1 MYDPNIATLIL
12 FGSFV
17 ILILIRVPIAFTLVI
32 SAIFSAAYMHLP
44 IAVLAQQ
51 MKTGIQSMSLLT
63 IPLFILT
70 GEIMSVGGISER
82 MVVLANALV
91 GRLRGGL
98 ALVDVIS
105 CMFFGGVTG
114 SCVAD
119 VSAIGAIMIPM
130 MKKKGYDDDYA
141 VSITISGAVQGVLV
155 PPSHNMILYSIAAGT
170 IAGGASVGALF
181 LAGIVP
187 GVFLG
192 ISLMVLAY
200 IIAVMRKYPKGN
212 EPFSF
217 KALWVALKGSILGL
231 LTAIIIMAGILSG
244 VFTAAESS
252 AVAVVYAF
260 IITFFVYREVKLS
273 AMKLVLYKSTKTLA
287 MVMTLIAT
295 ASAFGY
301 ILATLNVPE
310 KITTVLLSISHQK
323 FLVLLMVNILLLI
336 LGCIMDMAPLILICT
351 PILLPALAGYPGW
364 AGFGVSPVHFGVILM
379 LNLGIGL
386 LTPPVG
392 SALYVG
398 CAIGEVSIAKMMKSM
413 IPFYAVMIFV
423 LMIIT
428 YFPEIAAVIPRFF
441 GFKA

>member
-1 MYDPNIATLIL
+1 MFDPNIAILIL
-12 FGSFV
+12 FASFTIMV
-17 ILILIRVPIAFTLVI
+17 LIRVPIAFTLVL
-32 SAIFSAAYMHLP
+32 SATFSAFYMGTPL
-44 IAVLAQQ
+44 AVLAQQ

-63 IPLFILT
+63 IPLFIVA
-70 GEIMSVGGISER
+70 GEIMSEGGISQR
-82 MVVLANALV
+82 LVVLANALV

-98 ALVDVIS
+98 ALVDVVS

-141 VSITISGAVQGVLV
+141 VSITISAAVQGVLV

-192 ISLMVLAY
+192 ISLMIMAY
-200 IIAVMRKYPKGN
+200 AIAVIRKYPKGD
-212 EPFSF
+212 PFSF
-217 KALWVALKGSILGL
+217 KALVVAFRGSILGL
-231 LTAIIIMAGILSG
+231 LTAVIIMAGILSG

-260 IITFFVYREVKLS
+260 IITFFVYREVNLKH
-273 AMKLVLYKSTKTLA
+273 MKVVLYKSTRTLA
-287 MVMTLIAT
+287 MVMTLIAC

-301 ILATLNVPE
+301 VLAILNVPQ
-310 KITTVLLSISHQK
+310 KITEVLLSISHNK
-323 FLVLLMVNILLLI
+323 FVVLLMVNILLLI
-336 LGCIMDMAPLILICT
+336 LGCIMDMAPLILVCT

-364 AGFGVSPVHFGVILM
+364 AGFGVTPVHFGVILM

-398 CAIGEVSIAKMMKSM
+398 CAIGKVSVEKMMKSM
-413 IPFYAVMIFV
+413 IPFYATMIFV

-428 YFPEIAAVIPRFF
+428 YFPEIAAMIPRLF

>member
-1 MYDPNIATLIL
+1 MYNTAVAIVIL
-12 FGSFV
+12 FCSFLFFM
-17 ILILIRVPIAFTLVI
+17 ILRVPIAFTLILSSIATAV
-32 SAIFSAAYMHLP
+32 YMGLP
-44 IAVLAQQ
+44 VAVLAQQ

-63 IPLFILT
+63 IPLFIIA
-70 GEIMSVGGISER
+70 GEIMSEGGISR
-82 MVVLANALV
+82 RLVALANALF

-98 ALVDVIS
+98 AMVDVVS
-105 CMFFGGVTG
+105 CMFFGGITG

-119 VSAIGAIMIPM
+119 VSAIGSIMIPM

-141 VSITISGAVQGVLV
+141 VGITISAAVQGVLV

-187 GVFLG
+187 GVVLG
-192 ISLMVLAY
+192 IALMISAY
-200 IIAVMRKYPKGN
+200 IIALIRKYPKG
-212 EPFSF
+212 EKLSLR
-217 KALWVALKGSILGL
+217 AVLVALKGSILGL
-231 LTAIIIMAGILSG
+231 LTVIIILAGILSG
-244 VFTAAESS
+244 IFTAAESS

-260 IITFFVYREVKLS
+260 IVTFFVYREVSISRLK
-273 AMKLVLYKSTKTLA
+273 KVLYKSTTTLA

-301 ILATLNVPE
+301 ILATLQVPQR
-310 KITTVLLSISHQK
+310 ITSILLAVSQNK
-323 FLVLLMVNILLLI
+323 FVVLLMVNLLLLF

-364 AGFGVSPVHFGVILM
+364 AGFGVTPVHFGVILM

-398 CAIGEVSIAKMMKSM
+398 CAIGEVKIEKILRGM
-413 IPFYAVMIFV
+413 IPFYATMFIV
-423 LMIIT
+423 LMLIT
-428 YFPEIAAVIPRFF
+428 YIPDIATIVPRMF
-441 GFKA
+441 GFRA

>member
-1 MYDPNIATLIL
+1 MYDPVIAIL
-12 FGSFV
+12 LLFSLFALLV
-17 ILILIRVPIAFTLVI
+17 FLRVPIAFTLVI
-32 SAIFSAAYMHLP
+32 SAIVTAFYMGLP

-63 IPLFILT
+63 IPLFIIA
-70 GEIMSVGGISER
+70 GEIMSEGGISR
-82 MVVLANALV
+82 RLVTLANALV

-98 ALVDVIS
+98 AMVDVVS
-105 CMFFGGVTG
+105 CMFFGGITG

-119 VSAIGAIMIPM
+119 VSAIGSIMIPM
-130 MKKKGYDDDYA
+130 MKKKGYDDDYS
-141 VSITISGAVQGVLV
+141 VGITISAAVQGVLV

-181 LAGIVP
+181 LSGIVP
-187 GVFLG
+187 GVILG
-192 ISLMVLAY
+192 ISLMISAY
-200 IIAVMRKYPKGN
+200 IIALMRKYPKGD
-212 EPFSF
+212 PFSL
-217 KALWVALKGSILGL
+217 KALFVALKGSILGL
-231 LTAIIIMAGILSG
+231 LTAVIIMVGILSG

-260 IITFFVYREVKLS
+260 IVTFFIYREVKLS
-273 AMKLVLYKSTKTLA
+273 HMKKVLFKATKTLA
-287 MVMTLIAT
+287 MVMSLIAT

-301 ILATLNVPE
+301 ILATLQVPQR
-310 KITTVLLSISHQK
+310 ITTVLLSISHDK
-323 FLVLLMVNILLLI
+323 FVVLLMVNILLLI

-364 AGFGVSPVHFGVILM
+364 AGFGVSPVHFGVIMM

-398 CAIGEVSIAKMMKSM
+398 CAIGEIKIEKVLKGML
-413 IPFYAVMIFV
+413 PFYATMFIV

-428 YFPEIAAVIPRFF
+428 YFPDIATFIPRLF